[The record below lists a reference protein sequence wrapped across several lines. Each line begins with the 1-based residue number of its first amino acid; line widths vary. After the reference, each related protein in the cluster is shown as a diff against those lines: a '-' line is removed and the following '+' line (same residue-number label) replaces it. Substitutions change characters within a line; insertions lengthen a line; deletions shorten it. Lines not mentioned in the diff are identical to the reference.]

1 MKSNTKKQII
11 EDYDKDDTVWYV
23 RYGIISL
30 MILLGMIF
38 AFSCNSA
45 YAQETKKKSDWQE
58 VSVVEIP
65 YSVEIHTGVTKN
77 GNPKY
82 WIEIQGTNVTVSENN
97 YNKFINKEVKLV
109 LVEWYNPT
117 TDKYKYTTRQAE
129 KAKSN
134 NKLNT
139 DNLW

>member
-1 MKSNTKKQII
+1 MKTKDEKWSVRII
-11 EDYDKDDTVWYV
+11 TLCV
-23 RYGIISL
+23 
-30 MILLGMIF
+30 MIWTSMFL
-38 AFSCNSA
+38 AFTID
-45 YAQETKKKSDWQE
+45 AQETKKSEWQE

-65 YSVEIHTGVTKN
+65 YSVEIHTGFTRN
-77 GNPKY
+77 NNPKY
-82 WIEIQGTNVTVSENN
+82 WIEIQGTNVIVSENN

-117 TDKYKYTTRQAE
+117 TNKYKYTTRQAD

>member
-1 MKSNTKKQII
+1 MKSNMKTKDEKWSIRII
-11 EDYDKDDTVWYV
+11 TLCV
-23 RYGIISL
+23 
-30 MILLGMIF
+30 MIWTSMFL
-38 AFSCNSA
+38 AFTID
-45 YAQETKKKSDWQE
+45 AQETKKKSDWQE

-65 YSVEIHTGVTKN
+65 YDVEIHTGVTRN
-77 GNPKY
+77 NNPKY
-82 WIEIQGTNVTVSENN
+82 WIEIQGTNIVVSENN

-117 TDKYKYTTRQAE
+117 TNKYKYTTRQAD

-139 DNLW
+139 DDLW

>member
-1 MKSNTKKQII
+1 MKSNMKTKDEKWSIRII
-11 EDYDKDDTVWYV
+11 TLCV
-23 RYGIISL
+23 
-30 MILLGMIF
+30 MIWTSMFL
-38 AFSCNSA
+38 AFSID
-45 YAQETKKKSDWQE
+45 AQETKKKSDWQE

-82 WIEIQGTNVTVSENN
+82 WIEIQGTNVIVSENN